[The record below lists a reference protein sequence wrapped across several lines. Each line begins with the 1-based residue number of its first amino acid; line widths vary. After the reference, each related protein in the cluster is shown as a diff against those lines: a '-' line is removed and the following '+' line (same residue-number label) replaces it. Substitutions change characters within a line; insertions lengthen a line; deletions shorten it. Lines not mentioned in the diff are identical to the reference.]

1 MTQTPKVRPL
11 PWLEP
16 GQAFPAA
23 HTAWRDGDPA
33 PGLLAAGGVLD
44 VPTLVAAYSQGIFP
58 WFSEGQ
64 PILWWSTDPRM
75 VLPASAFRFHRS
87 LRKTVQ
93 KLLREGRLEVRIDH
107 DFERV
112 IQACAST
119 PRHGQNGTWIL
130 PQMAQAY
137 KRLHQG
143 GIAHSVESWID
154 GELVG
159 GLYCVGLG
167 AMVYGESMFA
177 RQTDASK
184 IALAALVAFC
194 REKRVE
200 LIDCQQETPHLASM
214 GAFPIPRERFLD
226 HLPSALSRAS
236 PVWEFHPVYWQ
247 HLMDDDGTRE

>member
-1 MTQTPKVRPL
+1 MTQSPKVRPL

-16 GQAFPAA
+16 GQPFPSPD
-23 HTAWRDGDPA
+23 TAWGEGDPA

-44 VPTLVAAYSQGIFP
+44 VPSLVAAYSQGIFP

-75 VLPASAFRFHRS
+75 VLPVASFRWHRS
-87 LRKTVQ
+87 LRKTIQ
-93 KLLREGRLEVRIDH
+93 KLLRDQRLVVRFDH

-112 IQACAST
+112 IQACASSK
-119 PRHGQNGTWIL
+119 RQGQNGTWIL
-130 PQMAQAY
+130 PQVAQAY
-137 KRLHQG
+137 KRLHLA
-143 GIAHSVESWID
+143 GIAHSVETWID
-154 GELVG
+154 GELAG

-167 AMVYGESMFA
+167 AMVFGESMFA

-184 IALAALVAFC
+184 IALSALVAFC
-194 REKRVE
+194 REHRVSM
-200 LIDCQQETPHLASM
+200 IDCQQETPHLASM
-214 GAFPIPRERFLD
+214 GAVPIPRSRFLD

-236 PVWEFHPVYWQ
+236 PLWDFQPVYWR